1 MLECV
6 IILRSLYKNFMRKRN
21 LIFPLIVCSLFMP
34 PIEALV
40 RTTDLNA
47 LEDKN
52 NLHQAVDIYIA
63 GNTGGGGGG
72 GGGGKNPIDKK
83 KEAAQKALRALDFYM
98 RKEREAIAKG
108 EDPTEWTNKALQAED
123 RAIKLDPTL
132 YPSFRMLVEWE
143 KKNKRPNSPQ
153 KPQNPNEG
161 LDIPIGERGN
171 PAGKSQKDRLT
182 IKDNKKIRDCKEAVE
197 YYKTDNKEGYSTA
210 LRELRKKVLTQK
222 EKLNNIQQ
230 PKKVDF
236 SEFLDNKYASLKKL
250 DLMERHIVLLISE
263 YKKIDAV
270 LKNRKRKKYSPNINE
285 VKKQLK
291 VLQGIDL
298 IDDKYLSSLNKDF
311 ILLKGDYSPRTIN
324 YMKKCN

>member
-1 MLECV
+1 
-6 IILRSLYKNFMRKRN
+6 MRKRN
-21 LIFPLIVCSLFMP
+21 LIFPLVVGSLFMP
-34 PIEALV
+34 SIEALV
-40 RTTDLNA
+40 RTTDLNSF
-47 LEDKN
+47 EDKN
-52 NLHQAVDIYIA
+52 NLHEAVDIYIA

-72 GGGGKNPIDKK
+72 GGGGGKNPIEKK
-83 KEAAQKALRALDFYM
+83 KEEAQKALRALDFYM

-123 RAIKLDPTL
+123 RAIKLDPSL
-132 YPSFRMLVEWE
+132 YPSFRMWVESR
-143 KKNKRPNSPQ
+143 KKNKQPNSPQ

-161 LDIPIGERGN
+161 LNIPAGERGN
-171 PAGKSQKDRLT
+171 PVGNSKKDRLT
-182 IKDNKKIRDCKEAVE
+182 IKDNKRIRDCKEAVG
-197 YYKTDNKEGYSTA
+197 YKKTNNKIEISVA
-210 LRELRKKVLTQK
+210 LRELRQKVLTQK
-222 EKLNNIQQ
+222 EKINNIQQ

-270 LKNRKRKKYSPNINE
+270 LKNRKRNNYSPNIDE

-291 VLQGIDL
+291 VLKGIDL
-298 IDDKYLSSLNKDF
+298 INDKYLSSLNKDF
-311 ILLKGDYSPRTIN
+311 ILLKGEYSPRTIN